1 MHSITRGFM
10 GRGEEVKKVRGLAC
24 TLLYVACVQVI
35 CIYILREGTRD
46 PTPNHNYSLF
56 CL

>member
-24 TLLYVACVQVI
+24 ALLYVAFTYYEKVSNEIPHQTTI
-35 CIYILREGTRD
+35 ILL
-46 PTPNHNYSLF
+46 LF